1 MRVHYV
7 SKCGKRPQN
16 EDKHNII
23 VNINN
28 NNKSIQP
35 INFYGIYDGHG
46 GKYVFSL
53 LSQY

>member
-1 MRVHYV
+1 MSVHSV

-28 NNKSIQP
+28 TNNNDSYCS
-35 INFYGIYDGHG
+35 NCGYNGHLF
-46 GKYVFSL
+46 KDCYEPVN
-53 LSQY
+53 